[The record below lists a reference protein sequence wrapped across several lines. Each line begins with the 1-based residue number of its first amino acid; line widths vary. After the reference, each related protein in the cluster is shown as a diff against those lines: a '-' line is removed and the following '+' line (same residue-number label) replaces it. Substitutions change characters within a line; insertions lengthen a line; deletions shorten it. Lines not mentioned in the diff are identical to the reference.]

1 MSRRATFVST
11 VQFGHLPRAS
21 PRAANPRASR
31 SRVPH
36 HVVSAMADP
45 DSSLHG
51 TLRVYKRNPNTLV
64 AFTSGPERPTGGT
77 VVFVPGLTD
86 GPMSLK
92 YLPALADALANANPS
107 WRLVQPVLSSSYLGF
122 GVSDLATDVLELDA
136 LLDSIPPDDGPIAL
150 IGHSTGCQDTVAY
163 LRDGAHADRVVAAVL
178 QAPVSDRQAMALEC
192 GPEAVAAAAAEAQA
206 LVAAG
211 SRERL
216 MPRDTPGV
224 FNTPITAA
232 RYASLAGRNTP
243 DDMFSSDLTDEELR
257 DRLGR
262 LRGASRRRRIL
273 VVFSG
278 QDEYVPEEVK
288 RNENEEKT
296 YGEMMRRFADAIGPG
311 EDEEPFV
318 VCLENGNH
326 ALDGAPGIE
335 FASLVVR
342 AVNGGATR

>member
-1 MSRRATFVST
+1 
-11 VQFGHLPRAS
+11 
-21 PRAANPRASR
+21 
-31 SRVPH
+31 
-36 HVVSAMADP
+36 MADP

-192 GPEAVAAAAAEAQA
+192 GPEAVRRRRRSPSARRRGFA
-206 LVAAG
+206 
-211 SRERL
+211 R
-216 MPRDTPGV
+216 T
-224 FNTPITAA
+224 THAA
-232 RYASLAGRNTP
+232 RHSGGVQHPDHRGALRQPGGQEHPGRHV
-243 DDMFSSDLTDEELR
+243 SSDLTDEELR

-262 LRGASRRRRIL
+262 LRGASRRRGESSSSSRART
-273 VVFSG
+273 STSR
-278 QDEYVPEEVK
+278 K
-288 RNENEEKT
+288 R
-296 YGEMMRRFADAIGPG
+296 
-311 EDEEPFV
+311 
-318 VCLENGNH
+318 
-326 ALDGAPGIE
+326 
-335 FASLVVR
+335 
-342 AVNGGATR
+342 

>member
-1 MSRRATFVST
+1 
-11 VQFGHLPRAS
+11 
-21 PRAANPRASR
+21 
-31 SRVPH
+31 
-36 HVVSAMADP
+36 MAYP

-51 TLRVYKRNPNTLV
+51 TLRVYKRHPNTLV

-136 LLDSIPPDDGPIAL
+136 LLESIPPDDGPVAL
-150 IGHSTGCQDTVAY
+150 VGHSTGCQDTVAY

-178 QAPVSDRQAMALEC
+178 QAPVSDRQAMALEH
-192 GPEAVAAAAAEAQA
+192 GPEAVAAAAAQA
-206 LVAAG
+206 ESLVSAG
-211 SRERL
+211 SGERL

-243 DDMFSSDLTDEELR
+243 DDMFSSDLSDEELR
-257 DRLGR
+257 DRLGHLRGDSR
-262 LRGASRRRRIL
+262 LRRRVL

-278 QDEYVPEEVK
+278 EDEYVPEEVK

-296 YGEMMRRFADAIGPG
+296 YGETMRRFADAIGPG
-311 EDEEPFV
+311 GDGDDEPFV
-318 VCLENGNH
+318 VCLEDGNH
-326 ALDGAPGIE
+326 ALDGDPGIE

-342 AVNGGATR
+342 AVNGDATR